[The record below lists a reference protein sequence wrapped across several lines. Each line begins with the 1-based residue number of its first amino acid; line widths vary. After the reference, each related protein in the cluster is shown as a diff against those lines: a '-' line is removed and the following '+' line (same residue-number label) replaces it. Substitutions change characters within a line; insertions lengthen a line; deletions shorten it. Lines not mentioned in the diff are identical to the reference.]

1 MMLNFKVLALYKE
14 DENMNVSCKLLESKG
29 CNVFTE
35 TSVFQAIST
44 ATANRVDIIILDIDD
59 LELKEME
66 FIDVVKRI
74 NPNLF
79 ILILFSSSNR
89 ETAFKFIECGAD
101 CYIQKPFYINE
112 LFVII
117 SNFSKRINNINGEVP
132 KKSDET
138 HKSIERLAL
147 RIAHEINNPLTTI
160 TGQIQLRLLQLEDND
175 SDLKLFAILEE
186 ETMRIH
192 EVARDLATFA
202 QLKSP
207 DKQLVNLNDILKG
220 VIAWYKDTLLKKQ
233 IQVVDT
239 FEENIPMV
247 MADREQITMVC
258 KNIIDNSRRAISG
271 KGDLIITTKRG
282 SDNFIKAT
290 FYDNGRGL
298 PPDQIKSIFDPFFVI
313 NEEERGMGLGLCAA
327 NEIIKNHGGALTVE
341 SQIGKGSAFQFTLPT
356 DVSQ

>member
-66 FIDVVKRI
+66 FVEVVKRI

-117 SNFSKRINNINGEVP
+117 SNFSKRINNISGEVP

-175 SDLKLFAILEE
+175 SDLKLFTILEE

-220 VIAWYKDTLLKKQ
+220 VIAWYKDTLLKK
-233 IQVVDT
+233 T
-239 FEENIPMV
+239 
-247 MADREQITMVC
+247 
-258 KNIIDNSRRAISG
+258 NSSG
-271 KGDLIITTKRG
+271 
-282 SDNFIKAT
+282 
-290 FYDNGRGL
+290 
-298 PPDQIKSIFDPFFVI
+298 
-313 NEEERGMGLGLCAA
+313 
-327 NEIIKNHGGALTVE
+327 
-341 SQIGKGSAFQFTLPT
+341 
-356 DVSQ
+356 